1 MIGLL
6 LNFAGTELPPNRRTR
21 VELLPKRS
29 AADAPGSIGLMAFS
43 AASMRTWQGGTR
55 DEHRWARDTNIPGG
69 ARHVRTRISPVP
81 QDSGADTDHIRRRD
95 DRHAET
101 LWATDSRASSVV
113 VDAKCHRCDCAR
125 SRQSVRQHRIA
136 IDESR
141 HPRSSLPVEV
151 RRRVGARRHATG
163 WSSSPPGGD
172 FHRHPGHARE
182 LGSSPPNYP
191 TSGDNPVDNCGE
203 PVDRRWTAANNPKL
217 STVAPSCPRIHPRG
231 YTQTVTASHVQ

>member
-163 WSSSPPGGD
+163 WSSSPPGGISIGTQATPANSAHH
-172 FHRHPGHARE
+172 HRTTPH
-182 LGSSPPNYP
+182 LGTTLWITVEN
-191 TSGDNPVDNCGE
+191 
-203 PVDRRWTAANNPKL
+203 RWIDGGQLRT
-217 STVAPSCPRIHPRG
+217 TRSCPRWRPVVHGSIPGAIHRP
-231 YTQTVTASHVQ
+231 